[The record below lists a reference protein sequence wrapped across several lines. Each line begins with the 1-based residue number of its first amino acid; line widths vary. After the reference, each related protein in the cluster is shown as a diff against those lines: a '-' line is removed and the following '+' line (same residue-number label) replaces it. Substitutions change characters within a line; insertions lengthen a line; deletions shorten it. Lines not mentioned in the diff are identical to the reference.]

1 MFERMSQALLISW
14 FTGNPNLTTFLQYSV
29 HLSRTLQLVRIY
41 SPPLSIS
48 RSIWE
53 LEIIRESIDHGK
65 RPVKEFKLTGSRLIW
80 PISARFTS
88 APRMVICDRAGP
100 FCTMLAGPARG
111 LWSEVRLSRGER
123 LDWVQKGLGVRRF
136 LTKRKMGCL
145 CRTLPHSE
153 VNQPRQEH

>member
-111 LWSEVRLSRGER
+111 FWSEVVTESWRPPRLGS
-123 LDWVQKGLGVRRF
+123 KGARSKRF
-136 LTKRKMGCL
+136 QTKRKMGCL
-145 CRTLPHSE
+145 CRTLPDSE
-153 VNQPRQEH
+153 VNQLKQEH